1 MNFSTHSRGLAL
13 TTAASLIWGTVY
25 ISIGVGLRYLGPYN
39 LLFMRFMIASI
50 AILLISVPFGKRL
63 GLIREIKKPINWMLG
78 FVYFLGFV
86 FQYVG
91 QNLTDASDT
100 TLISNLAPILAPVVA
115 FLVLKEKLGK
125 NQGVALGLGV
135 VGLFLIAGPRFSTNA
150 ASVIGDTLLFFT
162 SVSYALFIILGKKY
176 NSGGLGSSFAMI
188 IAMTLFSIPFAI
200 NNGFSFAKLDFNLL
214 GWAAMLWMALPCG
227 VLAIS
232 LYLMGLENVSVSESS
247 VLLLLQVIT
256 GLILAAIVLGEKASV
271 YEIGGAVAISMAVLF
286 AALSID
292 SRGPKKDP
300 NIGAVKMHPQ

>member
-1 MNFSTHSRGLAL
+1 MNLNTHGRGLAL
-13 TTAASLIWGTVY
+13 TTAASLLWGTVY

-50 AILLISVPFGKRL
+50 AIVLMSIPFGKRL
-63 GLIREIKKPINWMLG
+63 GLIHEIKKPINWMLG

-100 TLISNLAPILAPVVA
+100 TLISNLAPMLAPVVA

-125 NQGVALGLGV
+125 NQGVALGLGL
-135 VGLFLIAGPRFSTNA
+135 VGLFLIAGPRFSTNE

-162 SVSYALFIILGKKY
+162 SVSYAFFIILGKKY

-188 IAMTLFSIPFAI
+188 IAMTLFSVPFAI
-200 NNGFSFAKLDFNLL
+200 NNGFNFAKLGFNLL
-214 GWAAMLWMALPCG
+214 GWAAIFWMALPCG

-232 LYLMGLENVSVSESS
+232 LYLMGLEQVSVSETS

-256 GLILAAIVLGEKASV
+256 GLILAAILLGEKTSL
-271 YEIGGAVAISMAVLF
+271 YEIGGAVAISIAVLF
-286 AALSID
+286 AAFSID
-292 SRGPKKDP
+292 SRGLKEDSSIGTVKVHPK
-300 NIGAVKMHPQ
+300 